1 MSVMRHSRVLLL
13 VFSFCSAIAA
23 PPVALPD
30 SPCGIRLGQRHV
42 DIPRVLKQED
52 VGPLIFRNAAGS
64 GSIEGRRVEIKSSA
78 SCEGVMSERDV
89 DPDKA
94 APDVI
99 AAVFKGRVV
108 SISFRPIEQN
118 RAAIER
124 AISSRFGPPGSAHS
138 ELSEWTD
145 KRSNTRILLTCYSDD
160 FCWFTQQ
167 RFGVEQE
174 AR

>member
-1 MSVMRHSRVLLL
+1 MSVMNHSRVLLL
-13 VFSFCSAIAA
+13 VLWSSAAIAA

-30 SPCGIRLGQRHV
+30 SPCGIRLGQKPG
-42 DIPRVLKQED
+42 DISRMLKQED
-52 VGPLIFRNAAGS
+52 VGPLTFRNTARS
-64 GSIEGRRVEIKSSA
+64 ETIEGRRVEIKSSA
-78 SCEGVMSERDV
+78 SCEGVMSDRDV

-99 AAVFKGRVV
+99 AAVVKGRVV

-124 AISSRFGPPGSAHS
+124 TISSRFVPPRSAHS

-145 KRSNTRILLTCYSDD
+145 KRSNTMR
-160 FCWFTQQ
+160 
-167 RFGVEQE
+167 R
-174 AR
+174 A